1 MRPAD
6 VLALALGSLGSNWR
20 RTALIALATAI
31 GVTSVLLLTA
41 LGEGAHRYVLGQFE
55 SLGTNLLIV
64 LPGRS
69 ETVGGPPPML
79 GETPRD
85 LTVDDAYALLQAS
98 ALKRVAPVIVGSAPV
113 STAAGLEREV
123 TILGTTD
130 ALLHV
135 QRLKMSRGKFLPAG
149 DPSRAAS
156 VCVLGFELAAEL
168 FGNRT
173 PMGQWVRVGDRRFRV
188 LGVLADSGVT
198 VGVDFN
204 DVALIPVASAQA
216 LFNRESLFRILI
228 EAASEHDL
236 DAGEA
241 AIHRIIAAR
250 HEGEDDVTVIA
261 QDSVVKTLGRVLT
274 ALTLGVSGISAISLA
289 VAGVLIM
296 NVMLVSVTQRRAEI
310 GLLKALGARL
320 VDVRRLFLVEAFL
333 LATLGAAFGLG
344 GGLLGTRIIAGL
356 YPDFPVSVPLWSIGV
371 AVGVAMLT
379 GLVFG
384 VLPARRAAALDPI
397 DALSK
402 R

>member
-1 MRPAD
+1 MRPGD

-85 LTVDDAYALLQAS
+85 LTVEDAYALLQDS

-123 TILGTTD
+123 NIFGTTD
-130 ALLHV
+130 ALLHI
-135 QRLKMSRGKFLPAG
+135 QRLEMSRGKFLPAG
-149 DPSRAAS
+149 DPTRAAS
-156 VCVLGFELAAEL
+156 VCVLGFELATEL
-168 FGNRT
+168 FGT
-173 PMGQWVRVGDRRFRV
+173 SAAIGQWVRVGDRRFRV

-204 DVALIPVASAQA
+204 DIAMIPVASAQA

-228 EAASEHDL
+228 EAASENDL
-236 DAGEA
+236 DAGERA
-241 AIHRIIAAR
+241 VHRIIAAR

-274 ALTLGVSGISAISLA
+274 TLTLGVSGISAISLA

-333 LATLGAAFGLG
+333 LATLGAVVGLA
-344 GGLLGTRIIAGL
+344 GGLLGARIVAGL
-356 YPDFPVSVPLWSIGV
+356 YPEFPVAVPAWSITL
-371 AVGVAMLT
+371 ALGVAMLT

-384 VLPARRAAALDPI
+384 VLPARRAAALNPI

>member
-1 MRPAD
+1 MRAVD

-20 RTALIALATAI
+20 RTGLIALATAI

-85 LTVDDAYALLQAS
+85 LTVDDAYALLQDS
-98 ALKRVAPVIVGSAPV
+98 ALERVAPVIVGSAPV

-135 QRLKMSRGKFLPAG
+135 QRLAMSRGKFLPAG
-149 DPSRAAS
+149 DPNRAAS
-156 VCVLGFELAAEL
+156 VCVLGFELASEL
-168 FGNRT
+168 FGGRT
-173 PMGQWVRVGDRRFRV
+173 AIGQWVRVGDRRFRV

-228 EAASEHDL
+228 EAASENDL

-320 VDVRRLFLVEAFL
+320 VDVRRLFIVEAFL
-333 LATLGAAFGLG
+333 LATLGAAFGLA
-344 GGLLGTRIIAGL
+344 GGLVGTRIVAGL
-356 YPDFPVSVPLWSIGV
+356 YPDFPVSVPGWSIGV

>member
-1 MRPAD
+1 MRLAD
-6 VLALALGSLGSNWR
+6 VLALATGSLGSNLR

-85 LTVDDAYALLQAS
+85 LTVDDAYALLQDS

-123 TILGTTD
+123 TILGTTN
-130 ALLHV
+130 ALRHV
-135 QRLKMSRGKFLPAG
+135 QRLRMSRGKFLPAG
-149 DPSRAAS
+149 DPNRAAS
-156 VCVLGFELAAEL
+156 VCVLGYELANEL
-168 FGNRT
+168 FAQKT
-173 PMGQWVRVGDRRFRV
+173 AIGQWVRVGDRRFRV

-228 EAASEHDL
+228 EAASENDL
-236 DAGEA
+236 AAGEA
-241 AIHRIIAAR
+241 AIHRIIASR

-261 QDSVVKTLGRVLT
+261 QDTVVKTLGRVLT
-274 ALTLGVSGISAISLA
+274 ALTFGVSGISAISLA

-296 NVMLVSVTQRRAEI
+296 NVMLVSVSQRRAEI

-333 LATLGAAFGLG
+333 LASLGALVGLA
-344 GGLLGTRIIAGL
+344 GGLLGTRIVARL
-356 YPDFPVSVPLWSIGV
+356 YPDFPVSVPVWSIGV

>member
-1 MRPAD
+1 MRALD
-6 VLALALGSLGSNWR
+6 VLALALGSLASNWR

-31 GVTSVLLLTA
+31 GVSSVLLLTA
-41 LGEGAHRYVLGQFE
+41 LGEGANRYVRDQFA

-85 LTVDDAYALLQAS
+85 LTIDDAYSLLQHAS
-98 ALKRVAPVIVGSAPV
+98 LKRVAPVVVGSAPV

-123 TILGTTD
+123 TILGSTSD
-130 ALLHV
+130 MYEV
-135 QRLKMSRGKFLPAG
+135 RSLKMGRGRFLPPG
-149 DPSRAAS
+149 DPKRAAS
-156 VCVLGFELAAEL
+156 VCVLGYEVASEL
-168 FGNRT
+168 FGT
-173 PMGQWVRVGDRRFRV
+173 QSALGQWVRVGDRRFRV
-188 LGVLADSGVT
+188 VGILADSGVS
-198 VGVDFN
+198 VGVDF
-204 DVALIPVASAQA
+204 DDLAIIPVASAQA
-216 LFNRESLFRILI
+216 LFNTESLFRIII
-228 EAASEHDL
+228 EATSEADL
-236 DAGEA
+236 EAGES
-241 AIHRIIAAR
+241 AIHRLIAAR

-274 ALTLGVSGISAISLA
+274 TLTLGVGGISAISLA

-320 VDVRRLFLVEAFL
+320 WDVRWLFITEAFL
-333 LATLGAAFGLG
+333 LASLGAVFGLAV
-344 GGLLGTRIIAGL
+344 GLAGTRVVAEM
-356 YPDFPVSVPLWSIGV
+356 YPQFPVAVPPWAIAV
-371 AVGVAMLT
+371 AMSVAMLT
-379 GLVFG
+379 GVVFG
-384 VLPARRAAALDPI
+384 VLPARRAAELDPI